1 MKETLKQNAK
11 EFLIGVKKVFV
22 FVLIAYFIG
31 FGFTFGASTFLKY
44 DRVIGDSFIAITHIE
59 LED

>member
-1 MKETLKQNAK
+1 MKNLKKNAK
-11 EFLIGVKKVFV
+11 EFLTGIKKVFV
-22 FVLIAYFIG
+22 FVLIAYFVG

>member
-1 MKETLKQNAK
+1 MKNLKKNAK
-11 EFLIGVKKVFV
+11 EFLAGIKKVFV
-22 FVLIAYFIG
+22 FILIAYFVG

-59 LED
+59 LEY